1 MGRMMVGGSRR
12 TDGHDAEGPDVD
24 FGTVL
29 FARDDFGRHP
39 VRCADHRRALCVRR
53 VADLRAETKVG
64 CKPISNIIQKAVER
78 KAY

>member
-1 MGRMMVGGSRR
+1 MVGGSRR

-39 VRCADHRRALCVRR
+39 VRCANQRRALRLLVRELGAEAEIGCERRAR
-53 VADLRAETKVG
+53 VSIRA
-64 CKPISNIIQKAVER
+64 
-78 KAY
+78 